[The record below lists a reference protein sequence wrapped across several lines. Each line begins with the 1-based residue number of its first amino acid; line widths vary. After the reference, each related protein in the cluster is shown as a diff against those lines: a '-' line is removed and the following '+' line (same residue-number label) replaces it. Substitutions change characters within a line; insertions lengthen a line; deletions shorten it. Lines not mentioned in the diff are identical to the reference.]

1 MTNSTIIEPSKRV
14 NVKCV
19 LPKRHSIHISTDE
32 PRSVQI
38 SNGVMLPMP
47 NGVIVADV
55 PSTKNTLKTTLPT
68 MLPTAIAVSPFFAAI
83 SEAASS
89 GADVPAL
96 TIVSAM
102 IESLMPIV
110 DAMPEA
116 PSTSQSPPAT
126 SMTSPITTSAM
137 DFHSFLPDRSWLVSD
152 SSSAA
157 SCFV

>member
-1 MTNSTIIEPSKRV
+1 
-14 NVKCV
+14 
-19 LPKRHSIHISTDE
+19 
-32 PRSVQI
+32 
-38 SNGVMLPMP
+38 MLPMP

-68 MLPTAIAVSPFFAAI
+68 MFPTAIAVSPFFAAI

-110 DAMPEA
+110 ETAMP
-116 PSTSQSPPAT
+116 SLPAGNEYDK
-126 SMTSPITTSAM
+126 PYN
-137 DFHSFLPDRSWLVSD
+137 DECYGLP
-152 SSSAA
+152 
-157 SCFV
+157 